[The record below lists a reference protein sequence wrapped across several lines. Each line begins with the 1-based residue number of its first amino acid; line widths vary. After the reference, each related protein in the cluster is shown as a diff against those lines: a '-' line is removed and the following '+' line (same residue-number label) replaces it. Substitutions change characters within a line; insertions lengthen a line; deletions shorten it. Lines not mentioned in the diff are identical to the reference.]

1 MKSIGSYGGYVVGCS
16 KSLSGLSPMCNNSSK
31 RFNGRIC
38 RAFYQESEVS
48 CFYLLAHENNQA
60 SLVCDDVN
68 LFASLMTFDRND
80 YFNEDRAI

>member
-1 MKSIGSYGGYVVGCS
+1 MKSANVYSGYVVGSS

-60 SLVCDDVN
+60 SLVCDDVDLCAN
-68 LFASLMTFDRND
+68 LMTFDRND

>member
-1 MKSIGSYGGYVVGCS
+1 MKSVDVYGGYVVGYT
-16 KSLSGLSPMCNNSSK
+16 KSPSGLSPMCNNSSK

-68 LFASLMTFDRND
+68 LCASLMTFDRND

>member
-1 MKSIGSYGGYVVGCS
+1 MKSANVYSGYVVGYT

-38 RAFYQESEVS
+38 RAFYQESDVS

-68 LFASLMTFDRND
+68 LCASLMTFDRND